1 MPKSKEILFRTK
13 NGGRTSEAQRGNLI
27 FELVDVR
34 GVDDVDSTYIVK
46 VRHKVIDTL
55 GFTTCGHRDF
65 PLEEAKAFCQ
75 GIADGE
81 IDPEALLM
89 EFAAENAAKEEA
101 AIQEATARAKTFRAR
116 LDEAGL
122 TFMRFLELMSL
133 YGIVG
138 DIGHNLLLE
147 WERKGVPHNG

>member
-1 MPKSKEILFRTK
+1 MLKSKEILFRSK
-13 NGGRTSEAQRGNLI
+13 NGGRTYEAKRGNLI

-34 GVDDVDSTYIVK
+34 GVDDVDSIYIVK
-46 VRHKVIDTL
+46 VQHKIIDTL
-55 GFTTCGHRDF
+55 GFTTCGHRSF

-89 EFAAENAAKEEA
+89 EFAAEDMEKEET
-101 AIQEATARAKTFRAR
+101 AIRDSTERAKVFQSR
-116 LDEAGL
+116 LNEAGL

-133 YGIVG
+133 YGVVG

-147 WERKGVPHNG
+147 WERKGVEHHG

>member
-13 NGGRTSEAQRGNLI
+13 NGGRTYEAQRGNLT
-27 FELVDVR
+27 FELKDVR
-34 GVDDVDSTYIVK
+34 GVDDVDSIFIVE

-55 GFTTCGHRDF
+55 GFTTLGHRIF

-89 EFAAENAAKEEA
+89 EFAAEDAAKEEA
-101 AIQEATARAKTFRAR
+101 VIRDATARAKTFRAR

-147 WERKGVPHNG
+147 WERKGAAHNG

>member
-13 NGGRTSEAQRGNLI
+13 NGGRTYEGKRGNLI

-34 GVDDVDSTYIVK
+34 GVDDVDSIYIVK
-46 VRHKVIDTL
+46 VQHKVIDTL
-55 GFTTCGHRDF
+55 GFTTCGHRSF
-65 PLEEAKAFCQ
+65 PLEKAKEFCQ
-75 GIADGE
+75 QIADGE

-89 EFAAENAAKEEA
+89 EFAAEDMEKEEA
-101 AIQEATARAKTFRAR
+101 AIRDATARAKTFRAK

-122 TFMRFLELMSL
+122 TFMRFRELMSL

-147 WERKGVPHNG
+147 WDRKEVPHNG

>member
-13 NGGRTSEAQRGNLI
+13 NGGRTYEAQRGNLI

-89 EFAAENAAKEEA
+89 EFAAENAARKRPRSRKPRRG
-101 AIQEATARAKTFRAR
+101 QRRSGPGLTKPGRPS
-116 LDEAGL
+116 AGL
-122 TFMRFLELMSL
+122 SANWRRW
-133 YGIVG
+133 GI
-138 DIGHNLLLE
+138 
-147 WERKGVPHNG
+147 P

>member
-1 MPKSKEILFRTK
+1 MPKSTEILFRTK
-13 NGGRTSEAQRGNLI
+13 NGGRTYEGKRGNLI

-34 GVDDVDSTYIVK
+34 GLDDVDSIYIVK
-46 VRHKVIDTL
+46 VQHKVIDTL
-55 GFTTCGHRDF
+55 GFTTCGHRTF
-65 PLEEAKAFCQ
+65 PLEEAKSFCQ
-75 GIADGE
+75 KIVDGE
-81 IDPEALLM
+81 IDPETLLM
-89 EFAAENAAKEEA
+89 EFAAEDAAKEEA

-122 TFMRFLELMSL
+122 TFMRFRELMSL

-147 WERKGVPHNG
+147 WERKETS

>member
-1 MPKSKEILFRTK
+1 M
-13 NGGRTSEAQRGNLI
+13 
-27 FELVDVR
+27 
-34 GVDDVDSTYIVK
+34 K

>member
-13 NGGRTSEAQRGNLI
+13 NGGRTYEAQRGNLI

-34 GVDDVDSTYIVK
+34 GEDDVDSTYF
-46 VRHKVIDTL
+46 VRVQHRVIDSL
-55 GFTTCGHRDF
+55 GFTTYGHRYF

-89 EFAAENAAKEEA
+89 EFAAEEAANEEA
-101 AIQEATARAKTFRAR
+101 AIQEVTARAKAFRAR
-116 LDEAGL
+116 LDEAEL
-122 TFMRFLELMSL
+122 TFTRFLELMSL
-133 YGIVG
+133 YGNVG

-147 WERKGVPHNG
+147 WERKGGTT

>member
-1 MPKSKEILFRTK
+1 MPRRTEILFRTK
-13 NGGRTSEAQRGNLI
+13 NGGRTYEGKRGNLI

-34 GVDDVDSTYIVK
+34 GVEDVDSIYIVK
-46 VRHKVIDTL
+46 VQHRVIDTL
-55 GFTTCGHRDF
+55 GFTTCGHRTF
-65 PLEEAKAFCQ
+65 PLEEAKEFCQ
-75 GIADGE
+75 KIADGE

-89 EFAAENAAKEEA
+89 EFAAEEAEKEEA
-101 AIQEATARAKTFRAR
+101 AIQEATARAKTFRAK

-133 YGIVG
+133 YGVVG

-147 WERKGVPHNG
+147 WERKGVEHHG

>member
-1 MPKSKEILFRTK
+1 MPKSKEILFRSK
-13 NGGRTSEAQRGNLI
+13 NGGRTYEAKRGNLI

-34 GVDDVDSTYIVK
+34 GVDDVDSIYIVK
-46 VRHKVIDTL
+46 VQHKIIDTL
-55 GFTTCGHRDF
+55 GFTTCGHRSF

-89 EFAAENAAKEEA
+89 EFAAEDMEKEET
-101 AIQEATARAKTFRAR
+101 AIRDSTERAKVFQSR
-116 LDEAGL
+116 LNEAGL

-133 YGIVG
+133 YGVVG

-147 WERKGVPHNG
+147 WERKGVEHHG

>member
-1 MPKSKEILFRTK
+1 MPKSKEILFRSK
-13 NGGRTSEAQRGNLI
+13 NGGRTYEAKRGNLI

-34 GVDDVDSTYIVK
+34 GVDDVDSIYIVK
-46 VRHKVIDTL
+46 VQHKVIDTL
-55 GFTTCGHRDF
+55 GFTTCGHRSF

-89 EFAAENAAKEEA
+89 EFAAEDMEKEEA
-101 AIQEATARAKTFRAR
+101 AIRDATVRAKVFRSR
-116 LDEAGL
+116 LNEAGL

-147 WERKGVPHNG
+147 WEKKGVEHHG